1 MSSTVFRNACGQTGA
16 GGFQNWRKEYSMR
29 LTLRTLLAYLDDRLP
44 PEKAREIGLK
54 IQKSAFATELAERV
68 REVKRRRRVATEQDK
83 VPPVDANLI
92 AEYLDD
98 QLAPDV
104 VARLEQRILASD
116 ALLAE
121 VASAHELLGML
132 RDPVPVES
140 RLRERLLMLDSAGL
154 TTAASSDQADG
165 NSEAANSAGWTESP
179 ATSRGWLRW
188 SSVLVGLGLCAW
200 LASVFT
206 DSRLLKPPAEHA
218 AVPVAAAPD
227 QPPEQAEAPA
237 AAQPEAAAAAIA
249 AGPPG
254 PQDNQV

>member
-104 VARLEQRILASD
+104 
-116 ALLAE
+116 
-121 VASAHELLGML
+121 
-132 RDPVPVES
+132 
-140 RLRERLLMLDSAGL
+140 
-154 TTAASSDQADG
+154 
-165 NSEAANSAGWTESP
+165 
-179 ATSRGWLRW
+179 
-188 SSVLVGLGLCAW
+188 
-200 LASVFT
+200 
-206 DSRLLKPPAEHA
+206 
-218 AVPVAAAPD
+218 
-227 QPPEQAEAPA
+227 
-237 AAQPEAAAAAIA
+237 
-249 AGPPG
+249 
-254 PQDNQV
+254 